1 MQTPAVLFQHCV
13 VVDAAVGDG
22 DAVVAA
28 ADVAAAV
35 DDVAVAVVV
44 VVAAA
49 AAAAAAAAVVV
60 AVAAVGS
67 RSLQLVVEPVAI
79 VDIVGSHFPWLG
91 DDLRHF

>member
-49 AAAAAAAAVVV
+49 AAAAVVV

>member
-13 VVDAAVGDG
+13 VVDAAVGGG

-44 VVAAA
+44 
-49 AAAAAAAAVVV
+49 AAAAVAVVVVDAAAESLLSIFSPLRFV
-60 AVAAVGS
+60 AVPEARS
-67 RSLQLVVEPVAI
+67 RSEGRSPSRTRPSPCTPA
-79 VDIVGSHFPWLG
+79 
-91 DDLRHF
+91 

>member
-35 DDVAVAVVV
+35 DDVAVVVV
-44 VVAAA
+44 VVV
-49 AAAAAAAAVVV
+49 AAAAAAAVVV

>member
-35 DDVAVAVVV
+35 DDVAVAVAVV
-44 VVAAA
+44 
-49 AAAAAAAAVVV
+49 AAAAAAVVV
-60 AVAAVGS
+60 VVAAVGS

>member
-28 ADVAAAV
+28 VDVAAAV
-35 DDVAVAVVV
+35 DDVAVV

-49 AAAAAAAAVVV
+49 AAVAVVV
-60 AVAAVGS
+60 AAAAVGS